1 MPPRFSLRE
10 LPGPPPAIEKRG
22 DPEALAREAAA
33 LRLLAGRPVAP
44 ALVSH
49 DPGVLVSE
57 RLPGEPR
64 PLAALAPPDLRRLG
78 RVLAE
83 VHDVRRT
90 RSGGLPRWRVPAS
103 SLADY
108 RRLRAEDTERAL
120 RGRPE
125 AGLARRAAAVPAP
138 PEPAGAPF
146 RLLHGDLVE
155 ANVVWGPEGPALVD
169 WEFSRMGDPAEDL
182 AYLAETNALP
192 PARLAALLEGYGEPG
207 MAERLDAWRALVAL
221 DAGAW
226 YLREGSGQRAAAL
239 LARGR
244 SLASE
249 VAGS

>member
-1 MPPRFSLRE
+1 MSPRRPVSLRE
-10 LPGPPPAIEKRG
+10 LPGSPPTIEKRG
-22 DPEALAREAAA
+22 DPEAIAREAAA
-33 LRLLAGRPVAP
+33 LRLLAGRPFAP

-49 DPGVLVSE
+49 APGVLVSE

-64 PLAALAPPDLRRLG
+64 ALAALATPDLRRVGGLL
-78 RVLAE
+78 RE
-83 VHDVRRT
+83 VHDVSRAG
-90 RSGGLPRWRVPAS
+90 SGGPPWWGSPAS

-120 RGRPE
+120 RGLPE
-125 AGLARRAAAVPAP
+125 AGLARRAAAAPAP
-138 PEPAGAPF
+138 AGPARAPF

-155 ANVVWGPEGPALVD
+155 ANLVWGPAGPALVD

-192 PARLAALLEGYGEPG
+192 AALVAALLDGYAEPG
-207 MAERLDAWRALVAL
+207 MAGRVDSWRALVAL

-226 YLREGSGQRAAAL
+226 YRREGMEREAAAL

-244 SLASE
+244 SL
-249 VAGS
+249 VR